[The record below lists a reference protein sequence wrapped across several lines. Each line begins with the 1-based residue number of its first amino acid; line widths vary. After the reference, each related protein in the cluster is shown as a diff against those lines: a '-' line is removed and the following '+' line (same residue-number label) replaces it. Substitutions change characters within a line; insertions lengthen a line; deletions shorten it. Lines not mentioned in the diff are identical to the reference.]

1 MDRKNGPD
9 LHHNKTPAAAL
20 SAIFLF
26 LHLRSKEINY
36 LVELNSGG
44 WDWNLFCK
52 ES

>member
-9 LHHNKTPAAAL
+9 LHHKKTPAAAL

-26 LHLRSKEINY
+26 